1 MFQEAGNPLGVDV
14 RYRNERFD
22 SNLEG
27 VRLDIFGNVIIK
39 TAPHWSDTSAPN

>member
-1 MFQEAGNPLGVDV
+1 MFQEAVNPLVVDL

-39 TAPHWSDTSAPN
+39 TAPHWSGASVPN